1 MKNSVR
7 TGLYA
12 RVSSTRQAQEQTID
26 SQVEALRD
34 FGKTRN
40 EPVDPDLE
48 FLDNGVSGASLE
60 RQSLDRMRDRALRG
74 EIDQIYVLSP
84 DRLSRKS
91 AHQILL
97 IDEFKRLGVN
107 FVFSNRNIGDTPE
120 DQMLLQIQGV
130 VAEYEREKI
139 MERSRRGKLHAAKN
153 GKVSVLG
160 GAPFGYQYEKKS
172 DTTEASY
179 LIHSGEAKI
188 VKEAFYLYCTKQ
200 VSIGEIAKI
209 FTQKGYKTRT
219 GLVFWE
225 RSVIWGM
232 LRNPAYKGK
241 AAFRKTMRVKRNR
254 KTKLAIE
261 SKNPLKSELSSPR
274 DRSKSDWITIP
285 VPAIIDEKSFE
296 IAQQRLE
303 KNKKFSPRNNKKYEY
318 LLSGLLRCDNCG
330 YSIYGKPASNSKYKR
345 LYYRCMGQDGHRWP
359 GGRVC
364 AGHPVR
370 TEAIDELVWQSVKA
384 LLLEPEKTLSE
395 YGRRAKDASSK
406 KGIEVIRSHKKKQVR
421 ALNQE
426 KERLI
431 DLFQSGLIEKGDL
444 TPRLNSNKSKTE
456 KLIQEL
462 DFLKRE
468 SQRKEKTL
476 TVINNLSDFIAA
488 MHKNIEHCDFHD
500 KQYLVR
506 LVVEEVL
513 VNTVKEE
520 INVRHVIPMDPQKKC
535 PLRPGT
541 ERSPLRYANRL
552 L

>member
-261 SKNPLKSELSSPR
+261 SKTPLKSELSSPR